1 MLFLINAMSVRGRLW
16 TAYFLLLLVGWF
28 AFCGAALAT
37 DKPHPKP
44 PTIKPEPVVTDTWDG
59 KDKRD
64 HLVISAAIG
73 AGTRAFITAQ
83 PVAAGGLC
91 LLPGLAKELYDARK
105 GAPGAFSEKDMLANL
120 VGCGL
125 GVLGSDLALTKD
137 GKRYTLGWNVKF

>member
-1 MLFLINAMSVRGRLW
+1 MRTLAPAGKFWIIYFALLFV
-16 TAYFLLLLVGWF
+16 
-28 AFCGAALAT
+28 CGAALAH
-37 DKPHPKP
+37 DKPHPKQP
-44 PTIKPEPVVTDTWDG
+44 EIKPEPVVTDTWNG

-64 HLVISAAIG
+64 HLVISAVIG

-105 GAPGAFSEKDMLANL
+105 GAAGAFSEKDMAANL
-120 VGCGL
+120 VGCAL

>member
-16 TAYFLLLLVGWF
+16 TAYFLLLIAGWF

-64 HLVISAAIG
+64 HFFISAVLG
-73 AGTRAFITAQ
+73 AGARAFITAQ

-91 LLPGLAKELYDARK
+91 MVPGLVKELYDARK
-105 GAPGAFSEKDMLANL
+105 GAAGAFSEKDMVANL
-120 VGCGL
+120 AGCAL
-125 GVLGSDLALTKD
+125 GVIGSDLALTRD
-137 GKRYTLGWNVKF
+137 GNRTTLWLNLKF